1 MDDLRRAVLAGD
13 AGALVLARRSGAA
26 AAPVLRDLLGR
37 AEDHVRETALLGM
50 MELGGAAALEACQKS
65 ALDGHPQVR
74 SAAVRGLSAFL
85 DPSRASVLMELYDRS
100 PDAETRR
107 HLALAYGKM
116 EKASPAPLK
125 ERLAKEREDRA
136 IEGLVLAAARL
147 GDKDAQSEFLKRMQA
162 APAGEGRARFLE
174 HVEYI
179 GAPWVLKALLPF
191 LDDPFPGVRTGAD
204 GRGEVPEY
212 LRVRDAAVNLA
223 TSISKRKSPF
233 RVEPGLAYGD
243 PETEDVR
250 RFLKGLP

>member
-1 MDDLRRAVLAGD
+1 MDDLREAVLSGD
-13 AGALVLARRSGAA
+13 SGALVLARRSGAA
-26 AAPVLRDLLGR
+26 STPVLRDLLGH
-37 AEDHVRETALLGM
+37 AESPVRELALLGM
-50 MELGGAAALEACQKS
+50 MELGSGLALEACLKA

-74 SAAVRGLSAFL
+74 AAAVKGLSALL
-85 DPSRASVLMELYDRS
+85 DPSRASALLDLYDRS

-107 HLALAYGKM
+107 HLALAYGKL
-116 EKASPAPLK
+116 EKAPPGPLK

-136 IEGLVLAAARL
+136 IEGLVVAAARL
-147 GDKDAQSEFLKRMQA
+147 GDKDAQAEFLKRMQA
-162 APAGEGRARFLE
+162 AAGIEGRARFLD
-174 HVEYI
+174 HVEYV
-179 GAPWVLKALLPF
+179 GAPWVLKALLPL
-191 LDDPFPGVRTGAD
+191 LDDAAPAVRTGAD

-233 RVEPGLAYGD
+233 KVEPGLAYGD

>member
-1 MDDLRRAVLAGD
+1 MDDLREAVLAGD
-13 AGALVLARRSGAA
+13 AGALMLVRRSGAA
-26 AAPVLRDLLGR
+26 SAPVLRELLGR
-37 AEDHVRETALLGM
+37 PEAHVRETALLGM
-50 MELGGAAALEACQKS
+50 MEIGGTAALEACQKA

-85 DPSRASVLMELYDRS
+85 DPSRASVLLELYDRS

-107 HLALAYGKM
+107 HLALAYGRM
-116 EKASPAPLK
+116 EKAPPGPLK
-125 ERLAKEREDRA
+125 ERRAKEREDRA
-136 IEGLVLAAARL
+136 IEGLVVAAARL
-147 GDKDAQSEFLKRMQA
+147 GDKDAQAEFLKRLQA
-162 APAGEGRARFLE
+162 AEARARFLE

-179 GAPWVLKALLPF
+179 GAPWVLKALLPL
-191 LDDPFPGVRTGAD
+191 LDDASPAVRTGAD

-223 TSISKRKSPF
+223 TTISRRKSPF

-250 RFLKGLP
+250 RFLRGLP

>member
-1 MDDLRRAVLAGD
+1 MDDLREAVLAGD
-13 AGALVLARRSGAA
+13 AGALMLARRSGAA
-26 AAPVLRDLLGR
+26 SAPALRELLGH
-37 AEDHVRETALLGM
+37 AEAHVRETALLGM
-50 MELGGAAALEACQKS
+50 MELGVAAALEACQKA

-85 DPSRASVLMELYDRS
+85 DPSRASVLLELYDRS

-116 EKASPAPLK
+116 EKAPPAPLK

-136 IEGLVLAAARL
+136 IEGMVAAAARL
-147 GDKDAQSEFLKRMQA
+147 GDKDAQAEFLKRLQA
-162 APAGEGRARFLE
+162 ATGVEARARFLE
-174 HVEYI
+174 HVEYV
-179 GAPWVLKALLPF
+179 GAPWVLKALVPL
-191 LDDPFPGVRTGAD
+191 LDDASPAVRTGAD

-223 TSISKRKSPF
+223 TSISRRKSPF

-243 PETEDVR
+243 PETDDVR